1 MRLVLRCGLYIL
13 HSLAALNTARIY
25 GNFPIDFGK
34 HPLPLVV
41 HPCWLLPYFSKHSCR
56 YDRHC
61 SQLSLKGM
69 YRTSSITFL
78 VLWVT
83 AAFFVRWHFL
93 LFSYTLQLFC
103 RSKFT
108 NLWLVWQQS
117 ILSSPLPL
125 LSAISGLFSQSLLIM
140 TRLQLMIYFTRVED
154 DPSSFRKL
162 NPFPYF
168 AKTSVY
174 QIRLTSY
181 MSCNTYHKSL

>member
-34 HPLPLVV
+34 HPLPWVV
-41 HPCWLLPYFSKHSCR
+41 HPCWLHPYFSKHSCR
-56 YDRHC
+56 YDHHC

-93 LFSYTLQLFC
+93 LFSYRPQLFC
-103 RSKFT
+103 RSKFA
-108 NLWLVWQQS
+108 NLLPMWRQS
-117 ILSSPLPL
+117 ISSCPLPL
-125 LSAISGLFSQSLLIM
+125 LSATDGLFSQSLLIM
-140 TRLQLMIYFTRVED
+140 TQSQLKKYFIREED
-154 DPSSFRKL
+154 DPSSFHKL
-162 NPFPYF
+162 NPSPYF
-168 AKTSVY
+168 AKTNVY
-174 QIRLTSY
+174 QIHLTSY
-181 MSCNTYHKSL
+181 RSCNTSHKSL